1 MHSFYELEDSVQ
13 NVDKEDN
20 KKIDIQSLQI
30 DDFSSIIENESLLN
44 KKKRLKEIVK
54 DLNRFELLEVF
65 NIFKDEKCSYT
76 ENTNG
81 IFINITNVC
90 EEVIDRVYR
99 FIEYIKQK
107 SKELNEHDELIRLEK
122 EKIKDI
128 NKLNEESYD
137 NYIFNKNFINQ
148 IQENKLI
155 DVLSDNEEEHNY
167 TLDLSSDDENED
179 GQNLEDKF
187 LLKKKKI
194 KYTGTK
200 AKIMKSYRENKEN
213 NLTSKKKSSKDK
225 KENENTEVETS

>member
-1 MHSFYELEDSVQ
+1 MYSFYELEDSVQ
-13 NVDKEDN
+13 NVNEKDN
-20 KKIDIQSLQI
+20 KNIDNSQI
-30 DDFSSIIENESLLN
+30 EFEDLSCIVENETLLN

-54 DLNRFELLEVF
+54 DLNRFELFEVF

-81 IFINITNVC
+81 IFINITNVS

-107 SKELNEHDELIRLEK
+107 SKELNEHDELIKIEK
-122 EKIKDI
+122 EKIKDV
-128 NKLNEESYD
+128 NKLNEENYD

-148 IQENKLI
+148 IQENKQI
-155 DVLSDNEEEHNY
+155 DLLSDNEEEFNY

-179 GQNLEDKF
+179 IEDKF
-187 LLKKKKI
+187 LLKKRKI
-194 KYTGTK
+194 KYTGNK

-213 NLTSKKKSSKDK
+213 NITSKKKSSKDK
-225 KENENTEVETS
+225 KENENPEIET